1 VANLEKKIVA
11 GARFIQTQFC
21 FDLDMFEDFMQEV
34 RRRELQH
41 RARMIVGVGTLGS
54 AKALAWMA
62 AHVPGVHVPRRLLER
77 IAGADDQRLEG
88 KRVCIETIRALTRI
102 EGVAGVHV
110 MGHRNEDVLA
120 EIIVESGIG
129 RRAKR

>member
-1 VANLEKKIVA
+1 
-11 GARFIQTQFC
+11 
-21 FDLDMFEDFMQEV
+21 
-34 RRRELQH
+34 
-41 RARMIVGVGTLGS
+41 MIVGVGTLGS